1 MKSKQLFIGLIS
13 EGTTDTRFL
22 YYVIDR
28 TIKELIFSFGGSI
41 EIYINTS
48 LKTSSRNLSKIK
60 E

>member
-1 MKSKQLFIGLIS
+1 MMKSKQLFIGLIS

-41 EIYINTS
+41 EIYIEE
-48 LKTSSRNLSKIK
+48 LKKYSG
-60 E
+60 